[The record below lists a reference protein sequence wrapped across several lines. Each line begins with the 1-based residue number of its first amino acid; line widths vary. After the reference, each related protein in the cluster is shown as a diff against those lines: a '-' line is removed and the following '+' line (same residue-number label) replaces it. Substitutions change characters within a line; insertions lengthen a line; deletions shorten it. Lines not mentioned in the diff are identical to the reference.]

1 MSKSRKN
8 HNFRETAE
16 QKASRS
22 KMEKV
27 RKQPKNL
34 VYVIDSIDQ

>member
-1 MSKSRKN
+1 MSKSRKGV
-8 HNFRETAE
+8 NFRETEE

-34 VYVIDSIDQ
+34 MHVLDSIER